1 MFVFVCVVFSCQI
14 HVDNRYSFFSF
25 LGIEC
30 YMFNVFGDCSGIIKL
45 GNELKRRG
53 MVSYMELITG
63 ARVPIIKMT
72 HLETGTDADICF
84 DQPSGPRMGAMI
96 KHMLNV
102 VPAMKPLVLVLKYFL
117 AQRKLNV
124 TFKGKNSIR
133 VKSYIRF
140 VLVHS
145 NFFVSFS
152 FFFFISQVV
161 WAPFYCN

>member
-1 MFVFVCVVFSCQI
+1 MFEI
-14 HVDNRYSFFSF
+14 HVDNIYSFVHLPLHF
-25 LGIEC
+25 LALNVRV
-30 YMFNVFGDCSGIIKL
+30 FNVLVFGDCSGIIKL
-45 GNELKRRG
+45 GNELKQRG

-133 VKSYIRF
+133 VKSCIRF

-145 NFFVSFS
+145 NFFFCSL
-152 FFFFISQVV
+152 ISQVV
-161 WAPFYCN
+161 WALFYCN